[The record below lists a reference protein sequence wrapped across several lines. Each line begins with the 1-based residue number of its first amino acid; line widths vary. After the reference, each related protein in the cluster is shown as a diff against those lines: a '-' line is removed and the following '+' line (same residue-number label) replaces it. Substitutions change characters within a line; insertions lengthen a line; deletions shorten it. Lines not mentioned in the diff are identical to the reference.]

1 MTPDF
6 LAGLAIGLLP
16 GAALVVLAVAA
27 WRRLVR
33 WWEQLPLTV
42 GRDEWE
48 TAEPFQS
55 HSNPGETGTDEW
67 PTKPAA

>member
-33 WWEQLPLTV
+33 WWEQLPVEV
-42 GRDEWE
+42 GRDERE
-48 TAEPFQS
+48 TTDRTAEPFQS
-55 HSNPGETGTDEW
+55 VRSGTDEG